1 MKEVK
6 PYKEFTFGWIIFAFV
21 IPVYGLQAY
30 LFVNNL
36 GDRPIQGTGFVL
48 VTALMVV
55 ICLLFYGMTTRING
69 DTIYIS
75 YGLGL
80 IRKRIPLSRVTSVEP
95 AESPWWYGWGIRL
108 IPKGM
113 MYNISGTE
121 SVELK
126 FNDTDRIFR
135 IGTKNPQLLA
145 KEIELR
151 IAR

>member
-1 MKEVK
+1 MKKLK
-6 PYKEFTFGWIIFAFV
+6 PYREFTFGWIIFAFAL
-21 IPVYGLQAY
+21 PVFGLQTY

-36 GDRPIQGTGFVL
+36 GDRPISNTGFIL
-48 VTALMVV
+48 VTLLMVV
-55 ICLLFYGMTTRING
+55 ICLLFYGMTTKITGDRIS
-69 DTIYIS
+69 IS

-80 IRKRIPLSRVTSVEP
+80 IRKNIPLARITSVEP

-135 IGTKNPQLLA
+135 IGTKNPSLLA
-145 KEIELR
+145 REIKLR
-151 IAR
+151 IAN